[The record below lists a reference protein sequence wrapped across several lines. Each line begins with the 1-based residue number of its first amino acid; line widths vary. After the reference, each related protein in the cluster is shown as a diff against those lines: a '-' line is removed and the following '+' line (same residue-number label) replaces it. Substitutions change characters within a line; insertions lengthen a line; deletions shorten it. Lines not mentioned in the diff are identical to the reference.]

1 MFLRAFAS
9 TCLKFSIYFSTRT
22 YFFLFYAITFQK
34 HLHQIMYYTFCLFKL
49 LLLFSFS
56 FTLSLSQ
63 ISKDSKQYSLTSLLC
78 LSSLSLKRMLSLLT
92 SPPLLL
98 CCCLFFFWVWWFIWI
113 CIWVWRVWDLDLM
126 NLMICID
133 LMNLQS
139 ILLGLKRR

>member
-56 FTLSLSQ
+56 FTLSLS
-63 ISKDSKQYSLTSLLC
+63 
-78 LSSLSLKRMLSLLT
+78 LSLKYQKIQNNTLSPHFSASHLSRSKECSHF
-92 SPPLLL
+92 SPL
-98 CCCLFFFWVWWFIWI
+98 
-113 CIWVWRVWDLDLM
+113 
-126 NLMICID
+126 
-133 LMNLQS
+133 
-139 ILLGLKRR
+139 RRCYFVVASSSFGFDDSYGFVYGFEEFEI